1 MVVKVPAETAI
12 FYPETDG
19 MPLPD
24 GETQAPQYRRAV
36 GRLEAYF
43 NRKKDRRARVNGNTM
58 LYYSEGDPQ
67 TFVSPDCYVV
77 FDLSDEALRSLSIQ
91 GRNTYLLWE
100 VDKPPEFVLEI
111 GSRSTANR
119 DMNFKRGLYA
129 DIGSSEYWLHDP
141 TGGEFYHE
149 PLIAYRLADGEYQR
163 IPLNYESD
171 GSVWGR
177 SEALNLEVWWIEGEL
192 QFRDPEDGKW
202 LLSHE
207 EEAARADFEA
217 ARADSAEARLAELE
231 EQLRRLNGTSRGW

>member
-1 MVVKVPAETAI
+1 MTANADI
-12 FYPETDG
+12 IYPDSDG
-19 MPLPD
+19 MPIPD
-24 GETQAPQYRRAV
+24 GEFQSPILVRIV
-36 GRLEAYF
+36 GTLEAF
-43 NRKKDRRARVNGNTM
+43 FANAPGVRVNGNT
-58 LYYSEGDPQ
+58 LQYFVEGDVASV
-67 TFVSPDCYVV
+67 FSPDCYVA
-77 FDLSDEALRSLSIQ
+77 FGLSPEAVASIER
-91 GRNTYLLWE
+91 RNAYLLWE
-100 VDKPPEFVLEI
+100 VGKPPEFILEV
-111 GSRSTANR
+111 GSPSTALE
-119 DMNFKRGLYA
+119 DLTYKRRLYA

-149 PLIAYRLADGEYQR
+149 PLIAYRLADGEYRR